1 MQAYPSACCGV
12 WRVELYIVVV
22 CGAVVAAVGLRPLL
36 CTCREV
42 SEGVVQK
49 LLLLKQALDQ
59 GNLNQ
64 ASSVQVCGN
73 QAFACGGRALA

>member
-1 MQAYPSACCGV
+1 MIQCSDCECKDCSLSPKLG
-12 WRVELYIVVV
+12 ELHMSVV
-22 CGAVVAAVGLRPLL
+22 CRAPVSRSTCA
-36 CTCREV
+36 CREV

-64 ASSVQVCGN
+64 ALSIQVCC
-73 QAFACGGRALA
+73 FMS

>member
-1 MQAYPSACCGV
+1 MQ
-12 WRVELYIVVV
+12 LYNAFV
-22 CGAVVAAVGLRPLL
+22 CSTVVAAVGLKPLL

-73 QAFACGGRALA
+73 QALACGS

>member
-1 MQAYPSACCGV
+1 MSVCLAAACPAMC
-12 WRVELYIVVV
+12 
-22 CGAVVAAVGLRPLL
+22 VALL
-36 CTCREV
+36 SRSMCPCREV

-64 ASSVQVCGN
+64 ALSVQVSCCPL
-73 QAFACGGRALA
+73 FVTALCECSMCICARCVKFSG

>member
-1 MQAYPSACCGV
+1 M
-12 WRVELYIVVV
+12 
-22 CGAVVAAVGLRPLL
+22 GLRPLL

-73 QAFACGGRALA
+73 QALACGS